1 MTRRT
6 TSRAPGMF
14 PGRQPSS
21 HPNPCLGGVCSRYAG
36 SERTLRRSRKVQN
49 DGCQAGSRDGFES
62 PGKRACADT
71 DGGLETRQSEARWQT
86 RRLPASK
93 RDGGRGSCNAP
104 RACHKAASRGLR
116 TRRRRVPQVPGADR
130 TTRRGMPASA
140 VRRGLRDTPPGGYCK
155 RPLPSRPHDTARVPT
170 SVRAV
175 SLTACRWRVRHT
187 PPTAT
192 AGHAAGLVPQCPGS
206 GPGNASR
213 AAIPTQRGAG
223 PCKRP
228 GAGPHKRAAGR
239 VPNTSGAGLRGF
251 RARRSSYV
259 SPGASVRGSRQRVVR
274 RSG

>member
-62 PGKRACADT
+62 QGGALAPTRPRWSRNETVRGTLANTTAPG
-71 DGGLETRQSEARWQT
+71 L
-86 RRLPASK
+86 
-93 RDGGRGSCNAP
+93 
-104 RACHKAASRGLR
+104 KA
-116 TRRRRVPQVPGADR
+116 RRRARVPQRAAGMSQSREPWPEDTPPARTQVPGADR

-140 VRRGLRDTPPGGYCK
+140 VRRGLRDPPPGRYCK

-170 SVRAV
+170 RVRAV

-187 PPTAT
+187 PPAVT
-192 AGHAAGLVPQCPGS
+192 AGHAARLVPQCL
-206 GPGNASR
+206 AR
-213 AAIPTQRGAG
+213 TRQRLAQRYL
-223 PCKRP
+223 P
-228 GAGPHKRAAGR
+228 
-239 VPNTSGAGLRGF
+239 SGAL
-251 RARRSSYV
+251 AL
-259 SPGASVRGSRQRVVR
+259 
-274 RSG
+274 